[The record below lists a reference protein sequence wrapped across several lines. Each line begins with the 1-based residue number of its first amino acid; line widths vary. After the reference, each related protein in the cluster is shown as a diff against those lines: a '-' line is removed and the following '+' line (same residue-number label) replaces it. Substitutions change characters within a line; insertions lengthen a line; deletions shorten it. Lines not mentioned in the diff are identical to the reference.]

1 MNISTH
7 LWFKNCSY
15 PLNGLMMTDISTSKG
30 TSSLPPNILVIPSGY
45 NLNTLNIL
53 VFP

>member
-1 MNISTH
+1 MSTH

-30 TSSLPPNILVIPSGY
+30 TSLPLTILVIPAGY